1 LFVEQSLAERAQA
14 QTGLLWEEANA
25 HAEAAAA
32 REGKLQAEVAVACEI
47 QCVKEAMARQAH
59 KDATDLKNKLEDA
72 EQKAKDAASDLQAV
86 VEGKSLIIAQELTPC
101 ACVCEG
107 PIRRPERG
115 GVNGSRQKF
124 FSREIET
131 PTRRTSSVEPP
142 KSHAPHFYLPFAKTT

>member
-1 LFVEQSLAERAQA
+1 LIYLLLFVEQSLAERAQA

-101 ACVCEG
+101 ACVWSSSLFSNLESLQALES
-107 PIRRPERG
+107 PRRP
-115 GVNGSRQKF
+115 SRR
-124 FSREIET
+124 SW
-131 PTRRTSSVEPP
+131 S
-142 KSHAPHFYLPFAKTT
+142 